1 MATNEQQA
9 IKLIGNDE
17 THRLGTL
24 NITVYNKNDRVKRAL
39 AILGLFWLLAALSI
53 PIVIVHWLLVPGFLI
68 AGPIMAYR
76 RYLSTATTEN
86 AAGQCPHCKQDVMIE
101 LDSTDTLPKWT
112 YCPACNKPI
121 QLVK

>member
-1 MATNEQQA
+1 MATSEQQD

-17 THRLGTL
+17 TSRPGALS
-24 NITVYNKNDRVKRAL
+24 IIFYNKNDRVKRAL

-53 PIVIVHWLLVPGFLI
+53 PIVFAHWLLVPGFFI

-76 RYLSTATTEN
+76 RYMSKAATGN
-86 AAGQCPHCKQDVMIE
+86 AVGQCPHCKQDVTIQLE
-101 LDSTDTLPKWT
+101 ATDTLPKWT
-112 YCPACNKPI
+112 YCPVCNKPI